1 MPAASIRIAL
11 LALTGLTA
19 GCALGP
25 APADPTSAPG
35 ASETVSVVRHGRYT
49 LVEVGPHDA
58 QRDLMRQI
66 IDIRLPTATP
76 VTVGDALHIV
86 LLQSGYRLCEEM
98 DETHALYGLPVPAV
112 HHQLGPLTLRDTLEV
127 LAGRGWQLEV
137 DDHARQVCFQPR
149 P

>member
-1 MPAASIRIAL
+1 MPATCTRIAL
-11 LALTGLTA
+11 LAVTVLAA
-19 GCALGP
+19 GCVLGP
-25 APADPTSAPG
+25 VPADPTSAPDP
-35 ASETVSVVRHGRYT
+35 SEAVPAVRHGRYT
-49 LVEVGPHDA
+49 LVEVGPNDA

-66 IDIRLPTATP
+66 VDINLPTAAP

-86 LLQSGYRLCEEM
+86 LLQSGYRLCDEM

-112 HHQLGPLTLRDTLEV
+112 HHQLGPLTLRDALEV

>member
-1 MPAASIRIAL
+1 MPAASIRTAL
-11 LALTGLTA
+11 IALTGLSA

-25 APADPTSAPG
+25 APADPTSVPI
-35 ASETVSVVRHGRYT
+35 ASEAVSVVRHGRYT

-98 DETHALYGLPVPAV
+98 DEAHA
-112 HHQLGPLTLRDTLEV
+112 QI
-127 LAGRGWQLEV
+127 GRAHV
-137 DDHARQVCFQPR
+137 
-149 P
+149 

>member
-1 MPAASIRIAL
+1 MRAASIRIAL
-11 LALTGLTA
+11 LAVTA
-19 GCALGP
+19 MTTGCALGP
-25 APADPTSAPG
+25 TPAVPTSAPDT
-35 ASETVSVVRHGRYT
+35 SEAVSAVRHGRYT
-49 LVEVGPHDA
+49 LVEVGPNDA
-58 QRDLMRQI
+58 QRDLLRQI
-66 IDIRLPTATP
+66 IDIRLPTAAP

-112 HHQLGPLTLRDTLEV
+112 HHQLGPVTLRDALEV

-137 DDHARQVCFQPR
+137 DDHTRQVCFQPR